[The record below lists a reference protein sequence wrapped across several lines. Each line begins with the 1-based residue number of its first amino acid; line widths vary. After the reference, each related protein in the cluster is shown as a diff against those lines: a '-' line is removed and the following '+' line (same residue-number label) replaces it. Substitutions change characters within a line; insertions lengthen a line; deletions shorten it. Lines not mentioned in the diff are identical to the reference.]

1 MILGIELQPAYLII
15 GGLFVGTVVVLQML
29 VGLRKIRF
37 KGRRHMQVHKGLAW
51 LLLVAAV
58 FHGFVSATYVEGW
71 RILS

>member
-15 GGLFVGTVVVLQML
+15 GGLFLGVIVVLQML
-29 VGLRKIRF
+29 IGLRKVRF

-51 LLLVAAV
+51 LLVVGAA
-58 FHGFVSATYVEGW
+58 FHGFVSVAYVEGW